1 MINVATRALKL
12 ELRALIPYY
21 ENKEMNQNEKMIWE
35 WKYSFC
41 FLILTKVEDWIYT
54 NTHCEYT

>member
-21 ENKEMNQNEKMIWE
+21 ENKEMNQNEKMI
-35 WKYSFC
+35 
-41 FLILTKVEDWIYT
+41 
-54 NTHCEYT
+54 